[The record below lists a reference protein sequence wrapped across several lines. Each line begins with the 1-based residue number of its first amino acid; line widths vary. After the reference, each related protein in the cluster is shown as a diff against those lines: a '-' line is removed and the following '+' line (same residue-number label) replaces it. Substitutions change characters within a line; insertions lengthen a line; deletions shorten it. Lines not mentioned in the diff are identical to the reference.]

1 MDRTF
6 LWLVIWWHLQGNLFE
21 AARGGCW
28 GLVLWLLLGL
38 LALSVVTDCSISVN
52 FAKPIQSL

>member
-1 MDRTF
+1 MQKFYIFVWKGQDF
-6 LWLVIWWHLQGNLFE
+6 SLVSNLVGHLQGNLFE

-38 LALSVVTDCSISVN
+38 LALSVVTD
-52 FAKPIQSL
+52 